1 MIDLKRTLSLIK
13 GAIFDPEPTW
23 EGFLPDAEDWKKTAV
38 LLTGPLIVG
47 SGVLAFVL
55 DRIFPNRMAFIPDTT
70 LLDMLKGIVIGAA
83 AAVIVAFVFALLAGL
98 FKGKNSFPR
107 ALAATTLAFVP
118 GYFGNALV
126 HLPWIG
132 WLLML
137 ALGIYGLVL
146 LWRILPK
153 YLEVP
158 STSRIGHYILSLV
171 TCIAIFLIMAAIF
184 GANMMGSRATGF
196 DMSESDDSGVSIGT
210 TGTTGTTGIFGNL
223 ERQGRIMES
232 ADKDSYDP
240 PGNGKLSRSQVEKL
254 VEVMTKT
261 RDYRAAQAE
270 RLEEL
275 GKKVENDDVASMA
288 EAMSGLAGVANITN
302 AEMEVV
308 KTGGGNWAEHQWV
321 KEQIHVA
328 RIQKDI
334 NETVEHNYELYQEFA
349 DELIELG
356 F

>member
-1 MIDLKRTLSLIK
+1 MFDFKRTLTLIK

-23 EGFLPDAEDWKKTAV
+23 DSYLPDAEDWKKTAM
-38 LLTGPLIVG
+38 LLTGPLVVG

-55 DRIFPNRMAFIPDTT
+55 DRIFPNAMSFIPDTSV
-70 LLDMLKGIVIGAA
+70 LDMLKGIVMAA
-83 AAVIVAFVFALLAGL
+83 AAAAIIAFVFAFLAGL

-107 ALAATTLAFVP
+107 ALAATSLAFVP
-118 GYFGNALV
+118 GYVGNAFV
-126 HLPWIG
+126 HVPWIG
-132 WLLML
+132 WLLSF

-158 STSRIGHYILSLV
+158 GASRLGHYILSLAA
-171 TCIAIFLIMAAIF
+171 CIAIFVIMGLLFGAGMAGSRAPDFGMGEASDRGTSSGPAIF
-184 GANMMGSRATGF
+184 GG
-196 DMSESDDSGVSIGT
+196 
-210 TGTTGTTGIFGNL
+210 L

-232 ADKDSYDP
+232 ANDDRFDP
-240 PGNGKLSRSQVEKL
+240 PADGELSRSQVKTFIA
-254 VEVMTKT
+254 VMTKT
-261 RDYRAAQAE
+261 REHQATQAE
-270 RLEEL
+270 RLEKL
-275 GKKVENDDVASMA
+275 GKKADNNEIASMA
-288 EAMSGLAGVANITN
+288 EAMSGLAGAASIAN

-321 KEQIHVA
+321 KEQLFMA

-334 NETVEHNYELYQEFA
+334 NDAVKHNYALYQEFE
-349 DELIELG
+349 DELDELG

>member
-1 MIDLKRTLSLIK
+1 MFDLKRTFALIK
-13 GAIFDPEPTW
+13 GAVFDPEPTW
-23 EGFLPDAEDWKKTAV
+23 DSYLPDAEDWKKTAV
-38 LLTGPLIVG
+38 LLTGPLILG

-55 DRIFPNRMAFIPDTT
+55 DRIFPNQMAFIPDTS
-70 LLDMLKGIVIGAA
+70 LLDMLKGIVIGAV
-83 AAVIVAFVFALLAGL
+83 AAVVVAFIFALLAGL

-118 GYFGNALV
+118 SYFGNALM
-126 HLPWIG
+126 HIPWIG

-137 ALGIYGLVL
+137 ALAIYGLVL

-158 STSRIGHYILSLV
+158 STSRVGHYILSLA
-171 TCIAIFLIMAAIF
+171 TCIAVFVVMGFVF
-184 GANMMGSRATGF
+184 GASMMGSRATGF
-196 DMSESDDSGVSIGT
+196 EMSEGSDSGVS
-210 TGTTGTTGIFGNL
+210 TGTSGIFGDL

-240 PGNGKLSRSQVEKL
+240 PSDGELSRSQVEQF
-254 VEVMTKT
+254 VAVMTKT
-261 RDYRAAQAE
+261 RDYRTVQAK

-321 KEQIHVA
+321 KEQIYVA

-334 NETVEHNYELYQEFA
+334 NETVEHNYELYLEFE
-349 DELIELG
+349 DKLIELG

>member
-1 MIDLKRTLSLIK
+1 MFDFKRTFALIK
-13 GAIFDPEPTW
+13 GAIFNPEPTW
-23 EGFLPDAEDWKKTAV
+23 DSYLADAEDWKKTAV
-38 LLTGPLIVG
+38 LLTAPLIVG
-47 SGVLAFVL
+47 SSVLAYVL
-55 DRIFPNRMAFIPDTT
+55 DLIFPNRMAFIPDTS
-70 LLDMLKGIVIGAA
+70 LLDMLKGIVIGAV
-83 AAVIVAFVFALLAGL
+83 AAVIVAFIFAFLAGL
-98 FKGKNSFPR
+98 FKGRNSFPR

-126 HLPWIG
+126 HIPWIG

-158 STSRIGHYILSLV
+158 SSSHIGHYILSLV
-171 TCIAIFLIMAAIF
+171 TCVAVFMVMGFVL
-184 GANMMGSRATGF
+184 GASMMGSRATGF
-196 DMSESDDSGVSIGT
+196 DMSEGSDTGSSGV
-210 TGTTGTTGIFGNL
+210 FGNL
-223 ERQGRIMES
+223 ERQGRLIEA
-232 ADKDSYDP
+232 ADRDSYDP
-240 PGNGKLSRSQVEKL
+240 PGDGKLSRSQLEEFVA
-254 VEVMTKT
+254 VMTKT
-261 RDYRAAQAE
+261 RDYQAAQAK

-275 GKKVENDDVASMA
+275 GKKVENNDVASMA
-288 EAMSGLAGVANITN
+288 EAMSGLAGVASITN

-321 KEQIHVA
+321 KEQLYVA

-334 NETVEHNYELYQEFA
+334 NESVKHNYKLYQEF
-349 DELIELG
+349 EEEFIELG

>member
-1 MIDLKRTLSLIK
+1 MFDFKRTFVLIK

-23 EGFLPDAEDWKKTAV
+23 DSYLPDAGDWKKTAA
-38 LLTGPLIVG
+38 LLTAPLIVG

-55 DRIFPNRMAFIPDTT
+55 DRIFPNRMSFIPDTS
-70 LLDMLKGIVIGAA
+70 LLGMVKGIVIAA
-83 AAVIVAFVFALLAGL
+83 VAAVIVAFIFALLAGL
-98 FKGKNSFPR
+98 FKGKNNFPR
-107 ALAATTLAFVP
+107 ALAATSLAFVP

-126 HLPWIG
+126 HLPRIG

-158 STSRIGHYILSLV
+158 SSSRVGHYVLSLAA
-171 TCIAIFLIMAAIF
+171 CIAVSLILGAVF
-184 GANMMGSRATGF
+184 GAGMTGSRATGF
-196 DMSESDDSGVSIGT
+196 DMGQGDDSDASSGPA
-210 TGTTGTTGIFGNL
+210 IFGGL
-223 ERQGRIMES
+223 ERQGRIMEA

-240 PGNGKLSRSQVEKL
+240 PSDGELSRSQVE
-254 VEVMTKT
+254 EFIAVMTKT
-261 RDYRAAQAE
+261 RDYRTAQAE

-275 GKKVENDDVASMA
+275 SKKADKNEVASMA

-321 KEQIHVA
+321 KEQLYVA

-334 NETVEHNYELYQEFA
+334 NETVKHNYELYKEFE
-349 DELIELG
+349 DELNESGL
-356 F
+356 